1 MRLLLTAFFTTVMLG
16 IKTQLLAC
24 ALCAMMTPTAHIYM
38 DFISSDNTLKKLN
51 ISWIF
56 SENFTKLTLQSYDY
70 DSNGVLDSDEI
81 SDIEFAMVDYLKD
94 KNFLMKFKH
103 YKIPD
108 GKSYDIDGNFTNPK
122 FLLENSRLVFKFE
135 QNLDLI
141 IEDDLVLRTEAYD
154 ENGFFN
160 FTFLNS
166 GAKEINDK
174 FHAVFNSNL
183 GANFT
188 TFSSGKMPEF
198 KQKSLK
204 ELVKNS
210 QIDSIDRVN
219 FISDKTISS
228 LEKLKELL
236 SNKEINLKISLF
248 IIFLSFVYGF
258 FHAAGPGHAKVLTT
272 SYFLANGG
280 SVYKAFKFALK
291 IGYFHILGAF
301 LVVIISMLVAELVAN
316 TISSQTIAFTT
327 KISAIMVIC
336 VAIFMLI
343 MKIKALVANY
353 KITPKWQVSNTPKI
367 LNISTPK
374 NTHAHNCCCVV
385 CTTSKDKNLSEWVI
399 ALSAAIIP
407 CPGTILV
414 FLLAFNVGSYFIS
427 VVSAIFMG
435 LGMASVIFLA
445 AIFGG
450 AVNKFSSSKLDNFRI
465 FVEFFGI
472 AVMIIL
478 GVFMFVVSD
487 SLSVL

>member
-1 MRLLLTAFFTTVMLG
+1 MRSLLIAFFVMLG
-16 IKTQLLAC
+16 IKTQLLSC

-38 DFISSDNTLKKLN
+38 EFVAQNNTLKKLN

-70 DSNGVLDSDEI
+70 DVNGVLDSDEI

-94 KNFLMKFKH
+94 RNFLMRFEH
-103 YKIPD
+103 YKIPN
-108 GKSYDIDGNFTNPK
+108 GKTYSIDGNFTNPK
-122 FLLENSRLVFKFE
+122 FLIKNSRLVFKFE
-135 QNLDLI
+135 QNLDLA
-141 IEDDLVLRTEAYD
+141 IEDDLVLKTEAFD
-154 ENGFFN
+154 EDGYFN

-166 GAKEINDK
+166 GAKEIDDK

-204 ELVKNS
+204 DLLKNS
-210 QIDSIDRVN
+210 QIDSVDN
-219 FISDKTISS
+219 LGFISNKTISS

-236 SNKEINLKISLF
+236 SSKYISLKTALL
-248 IIFLSFVYGF
+248 IIFLSFIYGF

-280 SVYKAFKFALK
+280 NAYKAFKFALK
-291 IGYFHILGAF
+291 IGYFHIIGAF
-301 LVVIISMLVAELVAN
+301 FVVIISMLVAELVAN
-316 TISSQTIAFTT
+316 MVSSETIAFTT

-343 MKIKALVANY
+343 SKIKDLMLKFKA
-353 KITPKWQVSNTPKI
+353 KPKWQVSNSLKI
-367 LNISTPK
+367 LNAPTLKKTHEHSCSCSVCMPK
-374 NTHAHNCCCVV
+374 
-385 CTTSKDKNLSEWVI
+385 KDRGLSEWVI

-414 FLLAFNVGSYFIS
+414 FLLAFSVGSYFIS
-427 VVSAIFMG
+427 LISAIFMG

-450 AVNKFSSSKLDNFRI
+450 AVNKFSTKKLENFRV

-478 GVFMFVVSD
+478 GIFMFIVSD